1 MDMADLTTQGD
12 GVHFSLKKILS
23 RQADEFSSI
32 FNYCVYE
39 KKRGTRKMKRN
50 EMSKRWMKYVNV
62 KIISNLMKKF
72 FCGLET
78 LSQWFPQ
85 QMCN

>member
-12 GVHFSLKKILS
+12 DVHFSLKKILS

-50 EMSKRWMKYVNV
+50 EMSKR
-62 KIISNLMKKF
+62 
-72 FCGLET
+72 
-78 LSQWFPQ
+78 
-85 QMCN
+85 